1 MKKLTTALLVLSLVL
16 GGVAL
21 AAAADMPQAPKTM
34 DLSGLQKLTDQEA
47 QEIRGTGVA
56 FDIQSVTIT
65 SALQPRTQS
74 QTQTSY
80 DISPVGAQQCPRDR
94 TQSNWN

>member
-1 MKKLTTALLVLSLVL
+1 MKKFMTALMVLSLVL

-21 AAAADMPQAPKTM
+21 AAAAHLPQAPKTVG
-34 DLSGLQKLTDQEA
+34 LNGLQKITDQEA

>member
-1 MKKLTTALLVLSLVL
+1 MKKLTTALMVLSLIL

-21 AAAADMPQAPKTM
+21 AAAADVPQDPKTL
-34 DLSGLQKLTDQEA
+34 DLSGLQKLTDQET
-47 QEIRGTGVA
+47 QEIRGTGVS
-56 FDIQSVTIT
+56 FESQSVTVT

-80 DISPVGAQQCPRDR
+80 DISPVGAQRCPQYRI
-94 TQSNWN
+94 QGNWN